1 MEILKNGLK
10 FSIFTG
16 RNFHSARKY
25 VEEINVDFPMVFQN
39 GALIMKPFS
48 REILRMSPLKKEI
61 AIRIINE
68 ARKRNIFFILFTS
81 FFEIKDMVID
91 KEYKGAFEDYLVS
104 NSWRL
109 VYADDALK
117 CIKDNVAEV
126 ALIGNE
132 KEILE
137 IVKNLER
144 DHPRDFTGVKN
155 IVRNDEVFYEFFG
168 PNTTKAKALEFL
180 LEYFET
186 TLNKVV
192 FIGDNYND
200 LSIMEIVGI
209 SVAMGNSPDDVKNKA
224 KFVTLS
230 NDEAGVAY
238 AIDKILKGEWK

>member
-25 VEEINVDFPMVFQN
+25 IEEINVDFPMVFQN

-61 AIRIINE
+61 ARRIINE

-144 DHPRDFTGVKN
+144 DYLGDFTGVKN
-155 IVRNDEVFYEFFG
+155 IVRNGEVFYEFFG